1 MQLARTCSTSRSLR
15 SIACR
20 WGWMRMGVS
29 RSRSSDSSIREL
41 SRNSSLAS
49 SWRRRYVDFLTL
61 ETTDGDYE
69 SVALIGTINSHL
81 ILWGNLT
88 RLIGQSSYKA
98 LMRRRPSEGDFPFRS
113 VLDCGSKWHT
123 VLMNVLQ
130 LQHSCNLLPWHLGSQ
145 SHHVFLLRLS
155 LVFQGKLLHW

>member
-20 WGWMRMGVS
+20 WGWMRMGDS
-29 RSRSSDSSIREL
+29 RSRSRDSSIRVL

-61 ETTDGDYE
+61 ETTDGDVE
-69 SVALIGTINSHL
+69 SVALIRNINSHL

-88 RLIGQSSYKA
+88 RLIGQNSYKA
-98 LMRRRPSEGDFPFRS
+98 FMKRTPSESDFPFCC
-113 VLDCGSKWHT
+113 VLEWKIPQCLCSGFYCGSKWHT
-123 VLMNVLQ
+123 VLMKVLQ
-130 LQHSCNLLPWHLGSQ
+130 LQNPCNLL
-145 SHHVFLLRLS
+145 
-155 LVFQGKLLHW
+155 